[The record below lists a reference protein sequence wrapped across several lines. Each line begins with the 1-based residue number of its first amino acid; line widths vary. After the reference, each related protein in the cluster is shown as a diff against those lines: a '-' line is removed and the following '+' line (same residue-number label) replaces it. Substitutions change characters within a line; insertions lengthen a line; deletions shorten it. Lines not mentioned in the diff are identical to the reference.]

1 MDRAVPEGANVM
13 LKRVMVLVPFLFLAA
28 GAAAL
33 GVPRVEYSADSITE
47 TADGVVE
54 GRVHVAPGKER
65 RETVIDGDKAVLITW
80 EDKKALWMLFPEEKA
95 YLETKPGESPDKG
108 DLSGFQVEQTVVG
121 PEKVDGIDTVKS
133 KIVAKGP
140 QGKYGG
146 FWWTTPD
153 GIVVKVEMLS
163 VEKGSKDRIKMQLKN
178 LKIGRQDPSLFEV
191 PRGWKKM
198 AVPGIG
204 GMDLKD
210 AAGMFR

>member
-1 MDRAVPEGANVM
+1 M
-13 LKRVMVLVPFLFLAA
+13 LKRVVVLLSGLLVAA

-33 GVPRVEYSADSITE
+33 GDPKVEYSADTITE

-54 GRVHVAPGKER
+54 GKVHVARGKER
-65 RETVIDGDKAVLITW
+65 RETVVDGDKAVLITR
-80 EDKKALWMLFPEEKA
+80 EDKKALWMLVPEEKA
-95 YLETKPGESPDKG
+95 YLEMKPGQSPDKG
-108 DLSGFQVEQTVVG
+108 GLSGFQVEQTVVG

-140 QGKYGG
+140 QGKFGG
-146 FWWTTPD
+146 FWWTTRD
-153 GIVVKVEMLS
+153 GIVVKMEMLS
-163 VEKGSKDRIKMQLKN
+163 VEKGSKDRIAMRLQN
-178 LKIGRQDPSLFEV
+178 LKVGKQDPSLFEV

-198 AVPGIG
+198 AMPGMG